1 MKPFELDPTS
11 FSTPTEDEQD
21 HSTRFLAVSE
31 MSRITSGLVDDSG
44 HVVTRA
50 WDDDDDDDDDHDD
63 DDDMMIMS
71 FFFRS
76 FFCSRLGGHV
86 FNSELEELRDLFL
99 LLAERERTPQFQ
111 ISTVY
116 LE

>member
-1 MKPFELDPTS
+1 MRLKPFELDPTS

-50 WDDDDDDDDDHDD
+50 WDDDDDD
-63 DDDMMIMS
+63 MMIMS
-71 FFFRS
+71 FFLFFFRS

>member
-1 MKPFELDPTS
+1 MRLKPFELDPTS

-50 WDDDDDDDDDHDD
+50 WDDDDD
-63 DDDMMIMS
+63 MMIMS
-71 FFFRS
+71 FFFVFFRS

>member
-21 HSTRFLAVSE
+21 HSTCFLAVSE

-50 WDDDDDDDDDHDD
+50 WDDDDDDDHDD

-71 FFFRS
+71 FFFPQ
-76 FFCSRLGGHV
+76 
-86 FNSELEELRDLFL
+86 L
-99 LLAERERTPQFQ
+99 LSLQTGRTRVQQ
-111 ISTVY
+111 
-116 LE
+116 

>member
-1 MKPFELDPTS
+1 MRLKPFELDPTS

-50 WDDDDDDDDDHDD
+50 WDDDDDDDDHDDD

-71 FFFRS
+71 FFPQ
-76 FFCSRLGGHV
+76 
-86 FNSELEELRDLFL
+86 L
-99 LLAERERTPQFQ
+99 LLLQTGRTRVQQ
-111 ISTVY
+111 
-116 LE
+116 

>member
-1 MKPFELDPTS
+1 MRTMRLKPFELDPTS

-50 WDDDDDDDDDHDD
+50 WDDDDD
-63 DDDMMIMS
+63 MMIMS
-71 FFFRS
+71 FFFV
-76 FFCSRLGGHV
+76 FFPQ
-86 FNSELEELRDLFL
+86 L
-99 LLAERERTPQFQ
+99 LLLQTGRTRVQQ
-111 ISTVY
+111 
-116 LE
+116 

>member
-1 MKPFELDPTS
+1 MRLKPFELDPTS

-50 WDDDDDDDDDHDD
+50 WDDDDDD
-63 DDDMMIMS
+63 MMIMS
-71 FFFRS
+71 FFFV
-76 FFCSRLGGHV
+76 FFPQ
-86 FNSELEELRDLFL
+86 L
-99 LLAERERTPQFQ
+99 LLLQTGRTRVQQ
-111 ISTVY
+111 
-116 LE
+116 